1 MGGGHLQHVEMC
13 WVAGG
18 WVPPTCHFTLPY
30 RLTSEEQGRMS
41 RPLDLSASNVHAM
54 VAVTTGPTV
63 MRLLARSV
71 SVKIRARWQ
80 GRRVDL

>member
-1 MGGGHLQHVEMC
+1 
-13 WVAGG
+13 
-18 WVPPTCHFTLPY
+18 
-30 RLTSEEQGRMS
+30 MS